1 MLLLIEKCIESK
13 ILLKTLL
20 KHDQTFDSLKHK
32 FPEIL
37 ADLTSARIN
46 SNCSCI
52 NKVKLYLISKLKNEE
67 EFIEY
72 ASKIAEISDD
82 KKILRKKIDYIN
94 FYY

>member
-67 EFIEY
+67 DYF
-72 ASKIAEISDD
+72 KIMKNMFRMKNLEM
-82 KKILRKKIDYIN
+82 KILDLN
-94 FYY
+94 